1 MSIQTHNGGTAQVGT
16 ELCTYSTTR
25 EERDLILAREERVAA
40 WRKTLPKRK
49 RPEHEKPGP
58 VSWVQL
64 C

>member
-1 MSIQTHNGGTAQVGT
+1 MSIQTHNGGIAQAGT
-16 ELCTYSTTR
+16 ELCCKSTTR
-25 EERDLILAREERVAA
+25 EERELILAREERVAA

-58 VSWVQL
+58 VMWVQL

>member
-1 MSIQTHNGGTAQVGT
+1 MSIQTHNGGHVAVGM
-16 ELCTYSTTR
+16 ELDHENTTR
-25 EERDLILAREERVAA
+25 EERDLIVQREERVAA

-49 RPEHEKPGP
+49 RPAHEKPGP